1 MDNMIPCLLLS
12 LVIVICAMPAI
23 LWWII
28 KYVPV
33 IIMSCSKIICIV
45 LFLATVYWAGDND
58 LHNTEGRRKWMG
70 KIEGDAGKL
79 NYSDHNINT
88 SSAGKAIVVE
98 DDER

>member
-12 LVIVICAMPAI
+12 LVIVVCAMPAV
-23 LWWII
+23 LWWCI

-45 LFLATVYWAGDND
+45 LFLTTVYWAGDND
-58 LHNTEGRRKWMG
+58 LHNTEGRRKWME
-70 KIEGDAGKL
+70 KIEGNAGKF

-98 DDER
+98 DDE